1 MGGSGVNASQRSAKN
16 EVELDPDEHV
26 DRRGPKTSRLE
37 PPLGN
42 GRDRFFI
49 EAPCV
54 QRTDDTDLRRASVG
68 CDDDFQHHRA
78 LDSL

>member
-1 MGGSGVNASQRSAKN
+1 MAGSVTAFWPVSERSAVNALTQRSANN

-42 GRDRFFI
+42 GRHGFFV
-49 EAPCV
+49 EAPYV
-54 QRTDDTDLRRASVG
+54 QRTDDIGFATCIRR
-68 CDDDFQHHRA
+68 
-78 LDSL
+78 L

>member
-1 MGGSGVNASQRSAKN
+1 MKQLSANN

-26 DRRGPKTSRLE
+26 DRRGGKTSRLE

-42 GRDRFFI
+42 GRHGFFV
-49 EAPCV
+49 EAPYV
-54 QRTDDTDLRRASVG
+54 QRADDVNLRRASVG

-78 LDSL
+78 LNSL